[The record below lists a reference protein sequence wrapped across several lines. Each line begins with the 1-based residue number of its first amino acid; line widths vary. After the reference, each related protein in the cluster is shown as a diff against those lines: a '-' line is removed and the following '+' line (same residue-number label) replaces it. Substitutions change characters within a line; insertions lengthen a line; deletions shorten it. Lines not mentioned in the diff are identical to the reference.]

1 MKTIQENHKKSKIT
15 IQSVDRA
22 LRIVAFIAENNGTCG
37 LSEISRGMNLNK
49 ATTYGLLSTLEQHRY
64 VELNPDTKKYH
75 LGLFLAEL
83 AMKAEDFLDIRIIT
97 KPYMEELAAKYTAS
111 IHLGIESEEEVL
123 YIEVSKYN
131 FVLPIVCQVNSRLP
145 FYCTGVGKAILA
157 FWSEER
163 IHAYISKH
171 KLIAKTPNTITSAK
185 KLEQELA
192 LIRKQG
198 YAIENEENQ
207 IGVISISA
215 PIFSLN
221 GIVIAGIS
229 IGLIKA
235 MLTEEMKKSVI
246 ADLLE
251 YSQKISQKM
260 GYNPNNLL

>member
-1 MKTIQENHKKSKIT
+1 MKTNQDNEKKSKIT

-22 LRIVAFIAENNGTCG
+22 LKIIEFIAENNGACG
-37 LSEISRGMNLNK
+37 LSEISRGMELNK
-49 ATTYGLLSTLEQHRY
+49 ATAYGLLSTLEQHRY
-64 VELNPDTKKYH
+64 VELDPDTKKYR

-83 AMKAEDFLDIRIIT
+83 AMKVEDFLDIRTIA
-97 KPYMEELAAKYTAS
+97 KPYMEKLAAKYTAS
-111 IHLGIESEEEVL
+111 IHLGIESDGEVL

-163 IHAYISKH
+163 IQTYLSSQ
-171 KLIAKTPNTITSAK
+171 KLIAKTPNTITSTK
-185 KLEQELA
+185 RLEQELA

-198 YAIENEENQ
+198 YAVENEENQ
-207 IGVISISA
+207 IGVISVSA

-221 GIVIAGIS
+221 GGVVAGIS

-235 MLTEEMKKSVI
+235 MLTEEMKTNVI
-246 ADLLE
+246 HDLLKCSE
-251 YSQKISQKM
+251 KISQEM
-260 GYNPNNLL
+260 GYKKM